1 MKTKHATYIFLCSGG
16 GGGSYG
22 NYNSSTNKTETPK
35 QKDYKDMSAVL
46 VSKDGTIVK
55 EYDDIVA
62 SVKGYIHRIAKPNV
76 ELILVVCFKLKRR
89 QSVDSYIKQIQKAY
103 SARMF
108 EFHASARKLGKL
120 FDEEKFLEN
129 LGNVSEVKVT
139 DIVTSGEYDS
149 SYTCL
154 LVMDSDSVI
163 FKE

>member
-1 MKTKHATYIFLCSGG
+1 MV
-16 GGGSYG
+16 
-22 NYNSSTNKTETPK
+22 
-35 QKDYKDMSAVL
+35 AVL

-76 ELILVVCFKLKRR
+76 ELSLVVCFKLKRR

-103 SARMF
+103 NARMF

-120 FDEEKFLEN
+120 LDEEKFLN
-129 LGNVSEVKVT
+129 KLGSVSEVKVT

-154 LVMDSDSVI
+154 LVMDFDSVI

>member
-1 MKTKHATYIFLCSGG
+1 MAT
-16 GGGSYG
+16 
-22 NYNSSTNKTETPK
+22 
-35 QKDYKDMSAVL
+35 KDYKDMVACLISN
-46 VSKDGTIVK
+46 DGTVVK

-62 SVKGYIHRIAKPNV
+62 SVKGYIHRVAKPTV
-76 ELILVVCFKLKRR
+76 QLSLVVCFKLKRR
-89 QSVDSYIKQIQKAY
+89 QSVDSYVKQIQKAY
-103 SARMF
+103 TARLF

-120 FDEEKFLEN
+120 LDEDKFLEL

-154 LVMDSDSVI
+154 LVVDSDSVI